1 MRLWLRTKE
10 ALVAD
15 LIYGAMVSLDG
26 FVADSSG
33 NFDWATPDAEVHRA
47 ANDLERPIGT
57 YLYGRR
63 MYQVMRFWQTAQF
76 SDTDADEMQAA
87 AREYAGIWQQAEKV
101 VFSRTLDGENVT
113 GDGKTRVE
121 RRFLPAD
128 IAAMKA
134 RATRPLAIGGPTLA
148 MHALRAD
155 LVDEIAMFVNPVIV
169 GGGNRMLP
177 DAVHLKLELN
187 EERRFGNGVVLLRYR
202 VQH

>member
-1 MRLWLRTKE
+1 M
-10 ALVAD
+10 AD

-76 SDTDADEMQAA
+76 SDTETDANADEMEAA
-87 AREYAGIWQQAEKV
+87 AREYAGIWQRAEKV

-121 RRFLPAD
+121 RRFLPAE
-128 IAAMKA
+128 IAEMKA
-134 RATRPLAIGGPTLA
+134 RATRPIAIGGPTLA

-177 DAVHLKLELN
+177 DAVHLELQLS

-202 VQH
+202 VRH